1 MSFSQA
7 NRALL
12 PPSYRP
18 PPPPPP
24 SSSCSLKDSTIA
36 TSNNV
41 LGKSSTAPSSL
52 GHQPQNQSQWIQ
64 TQYQQN
70 QYQAGYQQQQ
80 QQLNQGYY
88 FLNNDLQSHHQ
99 QQQNPSSGIQQSQD
113 WASYYAAMAM
123 YTQQQQQQQQ
133 QQQMMMMYQG
143 TQGYAGV
150 VQYPQYLPQTHL
162 QVRGGEQSSHTHKRH
177 TRSGRR
183 RTADHQ
189 RQNGTLPDLKT
200 PDGSVDNSVVPIH
213 TSVLETKCISNGS
226 NSHSASVAISHE
238 QYQSQDVDPKSVLS
252 TETSFLVHG
261 DSLNSNGAGSTLG
274 VSTDTFIERDEDTD
288 GSSLEKDDI
297 TDSTSLIVT
306 KVHLDN
312 PEDIERWIQERKR
325 RFPTDANIKHKLEES
340 EKRKKRGDVIDIDK
354 KRFKGQ
360 GTLGKQRKDRS
371 SQQINICTGDKQPT
385 NCITVPKLSNSAGNI
400 DTVGADCSKEDAIPD
415 IDADNQAVLLNTSLI
430 DKSGQ
435 SIPRNTRICKYFKR
449 GNCNNG
455 DKCHHRHEA
464 PLLRESRSKQ
474 LIKAEPRLNPTAAP
488 IKGTN
493 RRPLLNM
500 VRLISAAIFFFF
512 PL

>member
-12 PPSYRP
+12 PPSYR

-162 QVRGGEQSSHTHKRH
+162 Q
-177 TRSGRR
+177 
-183 RTADHQ
+183 
-189 RQNGTLPDLKT
+189 NGTLPDLKT

-274 VSTDTFIERDEDTD
+274 VSTDTFIEKDEDTD

-400 DTVGADCSKEDAIPD
+400 DTVGADC
-415 IDADNQAVLLNTSLI
+415 T
-430 DKSGQ
+430 
-435 SIPRNTRICKYFKR
+435 
-449 GNCNNG
+449 
-455 DKCHHRHEA
+455 

-500 VRLISAAIFFFF
+500 LLETDLKKDKNALLQCIRFIVESNYFSPPTHSII
-512 PL
+512 

>member
-70 QYQAGYQQQQ
+70 QYQAGYQQQQQ

-162 QVRGGEQSSHTHKRH
+162 QVRGEEQSSHTHKRH

-400 DTVGADCSKEDAIPD
+400 DTVGADCSKEDAIPN
-415 IDADNQAVLLNTSLI
+415 IDADNQTVLFDTNLIENLANLFQGILAYANTLN
-430 DKSGQ
+430 
-435 SIPRNTRICKYFKR
+435 
-449 GNCNNG
+449 
-455 DKCHHRHEA
+455 E
-464 PLLRESRSKQ
+464 

-500 VRLISAAIFFFF
+500 LLETDLKKDKNALLQCIRFIVESNYFSPPTHSII
-512 PL
+512 